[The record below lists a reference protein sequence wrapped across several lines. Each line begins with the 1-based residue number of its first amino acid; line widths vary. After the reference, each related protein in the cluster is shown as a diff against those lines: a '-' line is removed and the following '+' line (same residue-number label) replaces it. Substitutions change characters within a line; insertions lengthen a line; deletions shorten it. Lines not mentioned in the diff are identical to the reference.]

1 LCDNQFMSKEKLS
14 LISADK
20 NAQVEFF
27 SVSYRS

>member
-1 LCDNQFMSKEKLS
+1 MSKEKLS